1 MSESYPVMATRLP
14 PLNALRTFEAAARHL
29 SFTKAA
35 DELFVTQAAVSH
47 QIRALEEHLGVP
59 LFRRFNRRLAL
70 TDQGQL
76 LLPSVREAF
85 DALTAGVERL
95 QQDCCSGTLSIS
107 TTPSF
112 AARWLAPRLVRF
124 QARYPLIETQLSA
137 TPRQV
142 DCLREGVDCGVR
154 HGQGTWPGL
163 TSVELF
169 RQELLPVCS
178 PLLLE
183 GERPLREP
191 ADLAHHTLIHV
202 LTDLEDWRTWLRAV
216 GLATIDPTRGLKFD
230 TGPLALQSA
239 ASGAGVALSNRT
251 IAGDDL
257 AAGRLVVPFDFEVP
271 VQAGFYFVAPE
282 LTADQPKVVLFRD
295 WLLEELAAG
304 RPQPGESGTA

>member
-1 MSESYPVMATRLP
+1 MSNRLP

-35 DELFVTQAAVSH
+35 EELFVTQAAVSH
-47 QIRALEEHLGVP
+47 QIRALEEHLGVA

-85 DALTAGVERL
+85 DALLAGVDRL
-95 QQDCCSGTLSIS
+95 KAHCCSGSLSIS

-124 QARYPLIETQLSA
+124 QALYPEIETQLSA
-137 TPRQV
+137 TPRVV
-142 DCLREGVDCGVR
+142 DFLREGFDCGVR
-154 HGQGTWPGL
+154 YGQGGWPGMRAI
-163 TSVELF
+163 ELF

-178 PLLLE
+178 PSLLA

-191 ADLAHHTLIHV
+191 RDLVQHTLIHV

-216 GLATIDPTRGLKFD
+216 GVTEIDPTRGLKFD
-230 TGPLALQSA
+230 SGPLALQSA
-239 ASGAGVALSNRT
+239 ISGAGVAISNRT

-257 AAGRLVVPFDFEVP
+257 ASGRLVPPFDLEVA
-271 VQAGFYFVAPE
+271 VEASYYFVAPE
-282 LTADQPKVVLFRD
+282 ITADQPKVVLFRD
-295 WLLEELAAG
+295 WLLFEIDPSRA
-304 RPQPGESGTA
+304 QPGC